1 MVRPRQNMV
10 KALWLLTMIL
20 ATTGS
25 AAKGSNEEIEFLLS
39 AIGSSGCQF
48 VRNST
53 KYPAIKAEAHLRMK
67 YRNAVRYVSSA
78 EDFITRIASKSS
90 WTGKAYQILCP
101 DKQPQTSAQWLS
113 DQLSRHRAGAS
124 D

>member
-1 MVRPRQNMV
+1 MVRPRQNRV

-25 AAKGSNEEIEFLLS
+25 AAKGSNAEIEFLLS
-39 AIGSSGCQF
+39 AISSSGCQF

-53 KYPAIKAEAHLRMK
+53 KYPAIKAETHLRMK
-67 YRNAVRYVSSA
+67 YTNAVRYVSSA
-78 EDFITRIASKSS
+78 EDFITRIASKSA
-90 WTGKAYQILCP
+90 WTGKTYQILCP
-101 DKQPQTSAQWLS
+101 DKEPQASAQWLS

>member
-53 KYPAIKAEAHLRMK
+53 IYPAIKAETHLRMK

-101 DKQPQTSAQWLS
+101 DKEPQTSAQWLS